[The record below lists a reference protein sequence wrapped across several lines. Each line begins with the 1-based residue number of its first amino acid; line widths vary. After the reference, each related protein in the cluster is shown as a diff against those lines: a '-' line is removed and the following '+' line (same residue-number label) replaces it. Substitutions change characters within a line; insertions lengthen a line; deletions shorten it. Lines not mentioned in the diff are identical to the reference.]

1 MTAAAVATYTLKY
14 PLARTFKANGAEERV
29 EHLTE
34 VSIRRPIGADQRVLD
49 SAPGTNAKSLL
60 LIERC
65 AGLDKATVD
74 KLDVEDITAI
84 GDIIDGFLPRTP
96 KTGETSSDS

>member
-1 MTAAAVATYTLKY
+1 
-14 PLARTFKANGAEERV
+14 
-29 EHLTE
+29 
-34 VSIRRPIGADQRVLD
+34 
-49 SAPGTNAKSLL
+49 L